1 MYHTDGIL
9 TKMGFSQIK
18 YGNPQK
24 GDIYVQDRTK
34 THEDGHIV
42 IYNGTNWV
50 SDFIQNSD
58 NVYRNDPG
66 TKYFIDIIINIYHN
80 KKK

>member
-34 THEDGHIV
+34 THEDGHIA
-42 IYNGTNWV
+42 I
-50 SDFIQNSD
+50 
-58 NVYRNDPG
+58 
-66 TKYFIDIIINIYHN
+66 
-80 KKK
+80 

>member
-9 TKMGFSQIK
+9 TKMRFSQIK
-18 YGNPQK
+18 YEKPKK

-34 THEDGHIV
+34 THEDGYIS

-50 SDFIQNSD
+50 SDFI
-58 NVYRNDPG
+58 
-66 TKYFIDIIINIYHN
+66 
-80 KKK
+80 

>member
-34 THEDGHIV
+34 THEDGHIA
-42 IYNGTNWV
+42 IYNGTNW
-50 SDFIQNSD
+50 
-58 NVYRNDPG
+58 
-66 TKYFIDIIINIYHN
+66 
-80 KKK
+80 

>member
-34 THEDGHIV
+34 THEDGHIA
-42 IYNGTNWV
+42 IYNEQIGYQISFKIVIMCIEMTLV
-50 SDFIQNSD
+50 QN
-58 NVYRNDPG
+58 
-66 TKYFIDIIINIYHN
+66 IL
-80 KKK
+80 